1 MSTRKNERE
10 KNEKIR
16 QLREIL
22 GLTEA
27 QARILLTQNDW
38 DLQRAIN
45 SHYENSNLQDH
56 STSTGSR
63 SNYSSQ
69 TSVSGSNS
77 GRFDRKKIEQLWSNY
92 CDPHDQSKTSIEQL
106 ICLLKDLNF
115 DPGNKFRSFKKKE
128 QIIPFSHILVDRE
141 TLVLC
146 WKLNCETQGEI
157 KKQEFLNG
165 MNELQC
171 DTLDKLREKI
181 RQINREI
188 DYDNEKFKQ
197 LYLYTFNFGRSSTQK
212 KNLDRIPGIQRP

>member
-1 MSTRKNERE
+1 
-10 KNEKIR
+10 
-16 QLREIL
+16 
-22 GLTEA
+22 
-27 QARILLTQNDW
+27 DW

-115 DPGNKFRSFKKKE
+115 DP
-128 QIIPFSHILVDRE
+128 VDRE